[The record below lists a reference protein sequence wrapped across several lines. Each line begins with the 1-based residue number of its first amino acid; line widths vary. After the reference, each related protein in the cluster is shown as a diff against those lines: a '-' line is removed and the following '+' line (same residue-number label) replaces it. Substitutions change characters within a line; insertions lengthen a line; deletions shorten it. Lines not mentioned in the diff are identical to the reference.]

1 MLVAKR
7 DPFELKAHDRP
18 VPHAGAAP
26 TSSRFTRTLN
36 MLQMLGALIA
46 VPVGIGSA
54 YSMYQANF
62 SAEATC
68 KSLRVNI
75 VRMLDKNVDA
85 GTRHMLVKRDVEAFE
100 NTCGTVD
107 PDATAAF
114 KALLTAEKATAPTT
128 TASVPRVE
136 PQAQAVAR
144 KAEPVPAVKPKQ
156 PAARAPAVVTEAPP
170 VQHDTLVSDAA
181 WLAAVRSAL
190 VNHERDRV
198 PAATAATAAPTSP
211 AAPPR
216 MLGELHTQP
225 TVSNALAAPALPLAA
240 SVAALPTPQLD
251 PDHPVPP
258 AEIPE
263 AAPLDAARTPSRFGA
278 LVAQIPF
285 VGQSLADRVSR

>member
-7 DPFELKAHDRP
+7 DPFELGAHDRP
-18 VPHAGAAP
+18 VPQAGAAP
-26 TSSRFTRTLN
+26 TGSRFTRTLN
-36 MLQMLGALIA
+36 VLQLLGALIA

-85 GTRHMLVKRDVEAFE
+85 GTRHMLVKRDVETFE

-107 PDATAAF
+107 PDATKAF
-114 KALLTAEKATAPTT
+114 KALLTANKPATPAVTATA
-128 TASVPRVE
+128 R
-136 PQAQAVAR
+136 R
-144 KAEPVPAVKPKQ
+144 AEPRLAIATKQ
-156 PAARAPAVVTEAPP
+156 PAAITTAPAAETEPAIR
-170 VQHDTLVSDAA
+170 DAASDAA

-190 VNHERDRV
+190 VNHERG
-198 PAATAATAAPTSP
+198 PARAASAAPVAPPSP
-211 AAPPR
+211 AVPSR
-216 MLGELHTQP
+216 MLGELRTSTALP
-225 TVSNALAAPALPLAA
+225 PAPLAPLAAPALPPATA
-240 SVAALPTPQLD
+240 VAIAPAPQVD

-258 AEIPE
+258 AEIPA
-263 AAPLDAARTPSRFGA
+263 AAPQDAARTPSRFGE

-285 VGQSLADRVSR
+285 VGKSLADRVSR

>member
-7 DPFELKAHDRP
+7 DPFELGAHDCP
-18 VPHAGAAP
+18 VPQAGAAP
-26 TSSRFTRTLN
+26 TGSRFTRTLN
-36 MLQMLGALIA
+36 VLQLLGALSA

-85 GTRHMLVKRDVEAFE
+85 GTRHMLVKRDVETFE

-107 PDATAAF
+107 PDATQAF
-114 KALLTAEKATAPTT
+114 KALLTANRPATPAVTATA
-128 TASVPRVE
+128 R
-136 PQAQAVAR
+136 R
-144 KAEPVPAVKPKQ
+144 AEPRPAIATKQ
-156 PAARAPAVVTEAPP
+156 PAAITTAPAAETEP
-170 VQHDTLVSDAA
+170 VKRDAASDAA

-190 VNHERDRV
+190 VNHERG
-198 PAATAATAAPTSP
+198 PARTASAAPVAPPSP
-211 AAPPR
+211 AVPSR
-216 MLGELHTQP
+216 MLGELRTSTALP
-225 TVSNALAAPALPLAA
+225 LAPLAAPALPPATA
-240 SVAALPTPQLD
+240 VAIAPAPQVD

-258 AEIPE
+258 AEIPA
-263 AAPLDAARTPSRFGA
+263 AAPQDAARAHSRFGE

-285 VGQSLADRVSR
+285 VGKTLADRVSR